1 MSANGPSM
9 MYQVQRPAFEAR
21 KTILDACCIGP
32 STSTTPPQ
40 IQAINIQEVCALK
53 KQAITNKPLNCVH
66 CGAKHPER
74 SIIETKDGSII
85 AYCREKGA
93 CGKSNV
99 IFAGIELS
107 TPQFEQVCPFQHRN
121 HIPEPIIFNNDSLT
135 SQQIP
140 SQPFSPGDLPAE
152 LTQEPIVQRPMF
164 REITMEDHSPTC
176 ALCGKRYHEHK
187 QDCDEFGWRICSRKP
202 VVLPADWPVFQP
214 DLAIWQEKG
223 SCNVF

>member
-32 STSTTPPQ
+32 STATSPPQ
-40 IQAINIQEVCALK
+40 IQAINIQEVCELK
-53 KQAITNKPLNCVH
+53 KQAIANKPINCVH

-107 TPQFEQVCPFQHRN
+107 TPQFEQVCPFQHRI
-121 HIPEPIIFNNDSLT
+121 HIPETRIT
-135 SQQIP
+135 E
-140 SQPFSPGDLPAE
+140 DLNAE
-152 LTQEPIVQRPMF
+152 LTQEPIIQRPMF

-187 QDCDEFGWRICSRKP
+187 QDCDQFGWRICSRRP
-202 VVLPADWPVFQP
+202 VVLPSDWPVFQP

-223 SCNVF
+223 SCNAF